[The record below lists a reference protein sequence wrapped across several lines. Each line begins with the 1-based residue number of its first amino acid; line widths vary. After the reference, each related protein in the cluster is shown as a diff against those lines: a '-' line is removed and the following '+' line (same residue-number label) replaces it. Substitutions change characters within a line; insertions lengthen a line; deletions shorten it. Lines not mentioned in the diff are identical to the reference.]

1 MTADDRGDERH
12 SVAVAAIVLDQRDR
26 VLLMRRRDHGNWEPP
41 GGVLKPGEQPD
52 EGVAREVREETGVE
66 VEVGPLT
73 GVYTNVELG
82 IVTLAFRA
90 APRSEPSEQS
100 EEASAVSWIPVR
112 EMDRVVDDE
121 YAAWIRDGLGSG
133 LDAVR
138 AQRRTVKGASESP
151 RS

>member
-1 MTADDRGDERH
+1 M
-12 SVAVAAIVLDQRDR
+12 
-26 VLLMRRRDHGNWEPP
+26 
-41 GGVLKPGEQPD
+41 LKPGEQPD